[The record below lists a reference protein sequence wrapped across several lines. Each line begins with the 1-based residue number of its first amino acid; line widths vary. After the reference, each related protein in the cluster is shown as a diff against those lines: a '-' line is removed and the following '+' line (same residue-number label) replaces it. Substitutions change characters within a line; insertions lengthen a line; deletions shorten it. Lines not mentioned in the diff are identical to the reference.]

1 MVAQA
6 EGHRRAGSAPH
17 TEVGPVRPSP
27 LIRRGGKW
35 RGEETNLKFGTFKS
49 MDLWTEKL
57 DIPIHGTIIGNI
69 QMRINFGTYKS
80 MV

>member
-17 TEVGPVRPSP
+17 TYVGPVRPSP

-35 RGEETNLKFGTFKS
+35 EGRRPTRHHLVPLPT
-49 MDLWTEKL
+49 T
-57 DIPIHGTIIGNI
+57 
-69 QMRINFGTYKS
+69 
-80 MV
+80 

>member
-17 TEVGPVRPSP
+17 TYVGPVRPSP

-35 RGEETNLKFGTFKS
+35 RGGANPSSFGSSHPFH
-49 MDLWTEKL
+49 
-57 DIPIHGTIIGNI
+57 I
-69 QMRINFGTYKS
+69 
-80 MV
+80 